1 MQNKRDVIA
10 SVLLIMIGIAVI
22 VWSIRLQVGT
32 LLRPMSGFFPF
43 LVGFGIIALSLIL
56 LFQGWRGQSKAP
68 KAYGNWQRPLI
79 MVASLAVYS
88 AVLDPLGYIPST
100 FFIAAVTLRILGVM
114 SWKVIGLSSLV
125 LSFSVY
131 FLFTRLLGVELP
143 AGVLSFLA

>member
-68 KAYGNWQRPLI
+68 KAYGSWQRPLI
-79 MVASLAVYS
+79 MVVGLAVYS
-88 AVLDPLGYIPST
+88 VILDPLGYILST
-100 FFIAAVTLRILGVM
+100 FFIAAVTFRVLGVV

-125 LSFSVY
+125 LSISVY

>member
-1 MQNKRDVIA
+1 MRNNRDVVV
-10 SVLLIMIGIAVI
+10 SVLLIIIGIAVI

-56 LFQGWRGQSKAP
+56 LVQGWLGRSAAP

-79 MVASLAVYS
+79 MVVGLAVYS
-88 AVLDPLGYIPST
+88 VILDPLGYILST
-100 FFIAAVTLRILGVM
+100 FFIAAVTLRILGVT
-114 SWKVIGLSSLV
+114 SWKVIGASSLA

-143 AGVLSFLA
+143 AGVLSFLG